1 VSTTSQS
8 ESTSDAG
15 NPARAAAPR
24 TLVLVHGR
32 GWKPDAESLA
42 SLWKRALVRGL
53 ERDFSEAGG
62 AALLDRVTIRFV
74 YYGDLSNVVLA
85 GTREQRD
92 LELDLA
98 DREHA
103 FDRLARISNAKKF
116 RRAAYEELPG
126 KSSLKEFIA
135 DVSAPLLAKLG
146 LTGRTIRGR
155 MPEVV
160 TYLDPGSEFRAVLQQ
175 RLLEPL
181 LPALAD
187 GHDVMLITH
196 CLGSVAAYDALWR
209 LTHDPAASVPA
220 GGNRVHTWIT
230 LGSPLADEFVK
241 KSLEGAKKRIERRY
255 PRSAI
260 NWYNVAAEDDF
271 TCHDETIANDFKYM
285 LDQRLLSEIRDFRIY
300 NLAVRYSRS
309 NPHSAVG
316 YLIHPRVTRLLATWL
331 GVKQE
336 A

>member
-1 VSTTSQS
+1 VSTTSQTD
-8 ESTSDAG
+8 STSPAG
-15 NPARAAAPR
+15 NAGSAATPK

-42 SLWKRALVRGL
+42 SLWRRAMVRGL
-53 ERDFSEAGG
+53 ERDFPEAGG
-62 AALLDRVTIRFV
+62 GALLDGVAVRLV

-103 FDRLARISNAKKF
+103 FDRLAQIGSAKKF

-146 LTGRTIRGR
+146 LTGRTLRGR

-160 TYLDPGSEFRAVLQQ
+160 TYLELGSEFRTGLQQ

-181 LPALAD
+181 VPALAA
-187 GHDVMLITH
+187 GHDVMLMTH

-209 LTHDPAASVPA
+209 LTHDPAVSVPA
-220 GGNRVHTWIT
+220 GGNRVHTWVT

-241 KSLEGAKKRIERRY
+241 KSLEGAKKRVELRY

-271 TCHDETIANDFKYM
+271 TCHDETMANDFKYM

-300 NLAVRYSRS
+300 NLTVRYSRS
-309 NPHSAVG
+309 NPHSAIG